1 MAEGGGRQRRRD
13 SNISLISEGESQNTQ
28 GGLHSDREQYDSPEE
43 LLNSRVR
50 ELSKVILQHIPARAD
65 SIKVEAR
72 KACREAAEK
81 VRDYA
86 MEMVGIIRML
96 KHEVKQKDRE
106 IAELRS
112 KGNVPVGAQA
122 GQGELK
128 GIVGVPNRGYAAAA
142 ARPKQA
148 TYAVKV
154 TAKEEGDIRQVQKLL
169 KTSVDPT
176 KAKVSIAAVRNIKSG
191 AVIVECNTKQDAEKL
206 RTAVEA
212 SSKLRGR
219 ELEKAN
225 PRVILGRIDADL
237 TKDRLMRV
245 IARNNGDLVEAC
257 GGLEGFDR
265 QVKEKF
271 RIGGKDQD
279 KYVSVVLEVTS
290 EARKAILRG
299 RINLEW
305 QSVYARDFVSL
316 QQCYKCYGYGHK
328 SAGCKERHQVCGKCG
343 ETGHEFKQCKKQVA
357 SCIVC
362 VRANETRKG
371 PACRIDHDAK
381 APQCPT
387 MQRIKQNIIQS
398 IDYGQ

>member
-1 MAEGGGRQRRRD
+1 MAEGGGGHRRRD
-13 SNISLISEGESQNTQ
+13 SNSSIISEGESMSQSTQ
-28 GGLHSDREQYDSPEE
+28 GGSNSDREQQDSPEE
-43 LLNSRVR
+43 LLNIRVR
-50 ELSKVILQHIPARAD
+50 ELSRIILHNIPARAD

-72 KACREAAEK
+72 KACREAAEE

-106 IAELRS
+106 LVELRS
-112 KGNVPVGAQA
+112 KGDVTVVAQA

-128 GIVGVPNRGYAAAA
+128 EIVGNRGYADAA

-154 TAKEEGDIRQVQKLL
+154 TAREEEDIGQVQKLL

-176 KAKVSIAAVRNIKSG
+176 RAKVSIAAVRSIKSG
-191 AVIVECNTKQDAEKL
+191 AVIVECNSKQDAEKL

-212 SSKLRGR
+212 SSKLRGK

-225 PRVILGRIDADL
+225 PR
-237 TKDRLMRV
+237 
-245 IARNNGDLVEAC
+245 
-257 GGLEGFDR
+257 GFDS

-271 RIGGKDQD
+271 RIGGKEQD

-328 SAGCKERHQVCGKCG
+328 SVGCKERHQVCGRCG
-343 ETGHEFKQCKKQVA
+343 ETGHEFKQCRRQEA

-387 MQRIKQNIIQS
+387 MLRIRQNIIHS

>member
-1 MAEGGGRQRRRD
+1 MAEGGGVLRRRD
-13 SNISLISEGESQNTQ
+13 SNSSTVSEGEPSSQ
-28 GGLHSDREQYDSPEE
+28 GAGSDREQLESPEDV
-43 LLNSRVR
+43 LNNRVR
-50 ELSKVILQHIPARAD
+50 ELSRIILHSIPARAD
-65 SIKVEAR
+65 SIKVESR
-72 KACREAAEK
+72 RACREAAEK

-96 KHEVKQKDRE
+96 KHEV
-106 IAELRS
+106 
-112 KGNVPVGAQA
+112 

-128 GIVGVPNRGYAAAA
+128 EVVASRGYADVVG
-142 ARPKQA
+142 RQKRA

-154 TAKEEGDIRQVQKLL
+154 TAREDKDVGQVQKLL
-169 KTSVDPT
+169 KSSVDPVR
-176 KAKVSIAAVRNIKSG
+176 AKVSVAAVRSIKSG
-191 AVIVECNTKQDAEKL
+191 AVIVECSTKQDAEKR

-212 SSKLRGR
+212 SRKLRGK

-225 PRVILGRIDADL
+225 PRVILGRIDKDL

-245 IARNNGDLVEAC
+245 IARNNVDLVEAC
-257 GGLEGFDR
+257 GGLKGFDS
-265 QVKEKF
+265 QVKEKL
-271 RIGGKDQD
+271 RIGGKEQD

-290 EARKAILRG
+290 EARKAFLRG

-316 QQCYKCYGYGHK
+316 QQCYKCYGFGHK
-328 SAGCKERHQVCGKCG
+328 SAGCKERNQVCGRCG
-343 ETGHEFKQCKKQVA
+343 EAGHEFKQCRRQEA
-357 SCIVC
+357 RCIVC

-371 PACRIDHDAK
+371 PVCKVDHDAK

-387 MQRIKQNIIQS
+387 MIRIRQNIIQS